1 MCHQIWGLSCLA
13 SIDPTDI
20 QPCAGDGDD
29 DDDDGNYDFDDDDD
43 GNYDFDNGDDLN
55 YFDGE
60 EDEADSSFV

>member
-13 SIDPTDI
+13 SIDPTDF

-29 DDDDGNYDFDDDDD
+29 DFDGNYDFDD
-43 GNYDFDNGDDLN
+43 GDDLN
-55 YFDGE
+55 NFDGE